1 MFLRV
6 SNQSLLLVLSLFLSS
21 IPCQAGSGRHSTGT
35 KRPIALE
42 VIYPEPEFEI
52 VEPAQEFTWREI
64 IPENKDVPILR
75 DIYEHRAPKEAGI
88 LFVNGKKASMMSEDT
103 GTVAHELTHGIHS
116 YLEKDSSDFA
126 GFYVPGKGAV
136 RVQKSLARRIDIAQ
150 FIPKELR
157 GIDGDGGRFNTYL
170 QDKHGREPDAGSP
183 FIDGKKQVGAAN
195 ALYPWDEWVSYINGA
210 KAALQAE
217 KGFGKQNSD
226 YLTGP
231 VEFSIYALGSMM
243 AMKKLDPKYA
253 NSDAFRNMKK
263 AYAYFARESMRVLKA
278 GRDTSL
284 RADKG
289 EAYLERFRNSDSA
302 EARAMKEFLV
312 SEFSAEWTAQTFGI
326 KSRPFADRPVAAADK
341 EPPEASK
348 PTAPERKSLWPFS
361 WPFRSGTP

>member
-1 MFLRV
+1 MA
-6 SNQSLLLVLSLFLSS
+6 S
-21 IPCQAGSGRHSTGT
+21 

-42 VIYPEPEFEI
+42 VIYPEPEFEV
-52 VEPAQEFTWREI
+52 VEPAQEFTWRET

-116 YLEKDSSDFA
+116 YLEKGSSDFA
-126 GFYVPGKGAV
+126 AFYVPGKGAV
-136 RVQKSLARRIDIAQ
+136 KVQKSLVRRIDIAP

-157 GIDGDGGRFNTYL
+157 GIDGDGGRFHTYI
-170 QDKHGREPDAGSP
+170 QDKHGREPEAGTP
-183 FIDGKKQVGAAN
+183 FIDGKKQVGSAN

-217 KGFGKQNSD
+217 KEFGKQNSD

-243 AMKKLDPKYA
+243 AVKKLDPKYA
-253 NSDAFRNMKK
+253 SSDAFLNMKK
-263 AYAYFARESMRVLKA
+263 AYAYFTRESMRVLKA
-278 GRDTSL
+278 GRETSL

-289 EAYLERFRNSDSA
+289 EAYLERFRKSNST
-302 EARAMKEFLV
+302 EARAMKDFIV
-312 SEFSAEWTAQTFGI
+312 SEFGAEWTAHTFGFGA
-326 KSRPFADRPVAAADK
+326 RPLANRT
-341 EPPEASK
+341 EESK
-348 PTAPERKSLWPFS
+348 PTPPERKSLWPFS

>member
-1 MFLRV
+1 MTFPYFCLTV
-6 SNQSLLLVLSLFLSS
+6 GISLFLGST
-21 IPCQAGSGRHSTGT
+21 PCHAGSGRHSISE
-35 KRPIALE
+35 KRPIAYE
-42 VIYPEPEFEI
+42 VAYPEPEFEF
-52 VEPAQEFTWREI
+52 VEPAKQFTWRET

-126 GFYVPGKGAV
+126 AFYIPGKGAV
-136 RVQKSLARRIDIAQ
+136 KVQKSLARRIDIAQ

-157 GIDGDGGRFNTYL
+157 GIDGDGGRFNTYI
-170 QDKHGREPDAGSP
+170 QDKHGREPDAGTP
-183 FIDGKKQVGAAN
+183 FIDGKKQLGQAN

-217 KGFGKQNSD
+217 KTFGKQNSD

-243 AMKKLDPKYA
+243 AMKQLDPKYA
-253 NSDAFRNMKK
+253 KSDAYKNMKR
-263 AYAYFARESMRVLKA
+263 AYAYFTSESMRVLKA

-284 RADKG
+284 SADKG
-289 EAYLERFRNSDSA
+289 EAYLERFRNSNSA
-302 EARAMKEFLV
+302 EAKAMKEFLV
-312 SEFSAEWTAQTFGI
+312 SEFSTEWTAQTFGI
-326 KSRPFADRPVAAADK
+326 GSRPVANRPVAARENEMSD
-341 EPPEASK
+341 ESK
-348 PTAPERKSLWPFS
+348 SAKPARKFLWFFS
-361 WPFRSGTP
+361 WPSRSENP